1 MKKKSLDLS
10 VEVLLRLSSYAHWIP
25 MTRALYRPYFERNF
39 PGWEWNQIIPT
50 LIKEKILV
58 INSKDPRRRGLS
70 HRLYISREIAGVRI
84 CIKDEKTEIEVR
96 IIRFSPCENP

>member
-39 PGWEWNQIIPT
+39 PGWEWNQIIPI
-50 LIKEKILV
+50 LIKVKILV
-58 INSKDPRRRGLS
+58 VNSKDPN
-70 HRLYISREIAGVRI
+70 HRALCHGLYIAREITGVRI
-84 CIKDEKTEIEVR
+84 WLQDEKNDIEVR
-96 IIRFSPCENP
+96 ENLDHKRFQG